1 VLICC
6 EKRVWLTIWHLE
18 DIFSILSKR
27 PAFSIICDTKLNSN
41 VFQGVLD
48 HESFR
53 LNGYVVAPPRRLN
66 RIIDQ
71 VDQYFLDQQLIYN
84 DLFVIMSF
92 KATHKNV
99 DALALRL

>member
-1 VLICC
+1 
-6 EKRVWLTIWHLE
+6 
-18 DIFSILSKR
+18 
-27 PAFSIICDTKLNSN
+27 

-48 HESFR
+48 YKSFR

-71 VDQYFLDQQLIYN
+71 VYQYFLDQQLVYN
-84 DLFVIMSF
+84 NLMVIMPF
-92 KATHKNV
+92 KAIHINV